1 MPGTS
6 TSTGTDTDTGTAR
19 PGRDDGAALLITMM
33 VVALVVVLGTTIM
46 SVTVNNLGAARRS
59 QDAAL
64 ALDAADAGVAQALAY
79 LRHSGVHALAC
90 SPTCAAN
97 PWGNS
102 AAPASETMPGTHQSY
117 HAWIEQLSAPAGQ
130 EPGRYR
136 IHSLGLGG
144 EGVRAVEVDVAL
156 GSISSLPL
164 GVFARSVNGGG
175 NATVTRES
183 IFSTG
188 CVYNRSKIA
197 MSTSDIDAAYGIPVA
212 VHSSRYI
219 SETNGN
225 NQNCAVSSKAI
236 HKSGPCNTSYPHDQ
250 DVQGGSLTTPST
262 ACAATQTGYP
272 AYYAPRDLNGEGS
285 IDVNGSYL
293 RDDASLRALFGIRS
307 QPFSPAELDDLRATA
322 RSQGSYFTS
331 TSGWTSPDP
340 AVNPHAVMFFDLAAA
355 DPGGTVD
362 LNQITNWA
370 RTAGLAA
377 NSPQC
382 LDRSL
387 LIVIEGGNAKLN
399 SNQRLAANLVLTSTA
414 PYGEVV
420 KANGT
425 ASFIGTIY
433 ADTVNLVGTVDLSL
447 DACFMSNLS
456 PSLLVATQGS
466 YREID
471 R

>member
-1 MPGTS
+1 MPPRH
-6 TSTGTDTDTGTAR
+6 R
-19 PGRDDGAALLITMM
+19 PGRGATEPSDRGAALLITMM

-46 SVTVNNLGAARRS
+46 NVTVNNLGAARRS

-102 AAPASETMPGTHQSY
+102 AAPATETILPTGQSY
-117 HAWIEQLSAPAGQ
+117 AAWIEQLSAPAGP

-136 IHSLGLGG
+136 IHSRGLGG

-175 NATVTRES
+175 TATVTRES

-197 MSTSDIDAAYGIPVA
+197 MDAGDIDAAYGIPVA

-219 SETNGN
+219 SESNGN
-225 NQNCAVSSKAI
+225 NQNCAVSSKVI
-236 HKSGPCNTSYPHDQ
+236 HKTGPCNSSYPHDQ
-250 DVQGGSLTTPST
+250 DVQGGSLTSPSSS
-262 ACAATQTGYP
+262 CAGTETGYP
-272 AYYAPRDLNGEGS
+272 AYYAPRDLNGDGT
-285 IDVNGSYL
+285 IDVDGSWL
-293 RDDASLRALFGIRS
+293 RDDTALRALFGIRT
-307 QPFSPAELDDLRATA
+307 QPFTPAELDDLRATA

-331 TSGWTSPDP
+331 ASGWTSPNP
-340 AVNPHAVMFFDLAAA
+340 AVNPHAVLFFDLAATN
-355 DPGGTVD
+355 PGGTVD
-362 LNQITNWA
+362 LNDITGWGRNA
-370 RTAGLAA
+370 ALASDSA
-377 NSPQC
+377 EC

-387 LIVIEGGNAKLN
+387 LIVVDGGNAKLN
-399 SNQRLAANLVLTSTA
+399 SNQRLAANLVLTSSA

-433 ADTVNLVGTVDLSL
+433 ADTINLVGTVDLSL

-456 PSLLVATQGS
+456 PSLLVATAGS

>member
-1 MPGTS
+1 MPPRH
-6 TSTGTDTDTGTAR
+6 R
-19 PGRDDGAALLITMM
+19 PGPGATEPSDRGAALLITMM

-46 SVTVNNLGAARRS
+46 NVTVNNLGAARRS

-102 AAPASETMPGTHQSY
+102 AAPATETILPTGQSY
-117 HAWIEQLSAPAGQ
+117 AAWIEQLNAPAGP

-136 IHSLGLGG
+136 IHSRGLGG
-144 EGVRAVEVDVAL
+144 AGVRAVEVDVAL

-175 NATVTRES
+175 TATVTRES

-188 CVYNRSKIA
+188 CVYNRSRIA
-197 MSTSDIDAAYGIPVA
+197 MAAGDIDAAYGIPVA

-219 SETNGN
+219 SESNGN
-225 NQNCAVSSKAI
+225 NQNCAVSSKVI
-236 HKSGPCNTSYPHDQ
+236 HKTGPCNVKYPHDQ
-250 DVQGGSLTTPST
+250 DVQGGSLTSPSSS
-262 ACAATQTGYP
+262 CAGTQTGYP
-272 AYYAPRDLNGEGS
+272 TYYAPRDLNGDGT
-285 IDVNGSYL
+285 IDVDGSWL
-293 RDDASLRALFGIRS
+293 RDDTSLRALFGIRT
-307 QPFSPAELDDLRATA
+307 QPFTPAELDDLRATA

-331 TSGWTSPDP
+331 ASGWTSPNP
-340 AVNPHAVMFFDLAAA
+340 AVNPHAVLFFDLAQAN
-355 DPGGTVD
+355 PGGTVD
-362 LNQITNWA
+362 LNDITGWGRDA
-370 RTAGLAA
+370 ALDAGSAE
-377 NSPQC
+377 C

-387 LIVIEGGNAKLN
+387 LIVVDGGNAKLN
-399 SNQRLAANLVLTSTA
+399 SNQRLAANLVLTSSA
-414 PYGEVV
+414 PYGEVL

-433 ADTVNLVGTVDLSL
+433 ADTVNLVGTLDLSL
-447 DACFMSNLS
+447 DACFMSNPS